1 MADSGTKIPWIERA
15 RKLGCAVVIPTYNN
29 DRTLAEVI
37 AGVGRYCA
45 DIFVVN
51 DGSTD
56 RTAEVLASTRD
67 IRVIAYARNR
77 GKGYALRTG
86 LRAAREAGFRYA
98 VTIDSDGQHYP
109 DDIARFIERIEEH
122 PDTLLIG
129 ARNLTADNMPSK
141 NTFANRFSNFWYLS
155 RRDTASTT
163 RSRASASTPC
173 GGWDGCARSAAATN
187 SRSRSSSAPHG
198 VVSRSKI
205 SP

>member
-37 AGVGRYCA
+37 AGVGHYCA

-56 RTAEVLASTRD
+56 RTAEVLASTRN

-98 VTIDSDGQHYP
+98 LTIDSDGQHYP
-109 DDIARFIERIEEH
+109 DDITRFIERIEEH
-122 PDTLLIG
+122 PDALLIG

-141 NTFANRFSNFWYLS
+141 NTFANRFSNFWYLVETGQRLS
-155 RRDTASTT
+155 LI
-163 RSRASASTPC
+163 
-173 GGWDGCARSAAATN
+173 
-187 SRSRSSSAPHG
+187 H
-198 VVSRSKI
+198 I
-205 SP
+205 